1 MKASSPEMETTW
13 PRSSSPCSGVLKF
26 RLASNASANVASA
39 DSLAWVVGLFDPFRE
54 VDLGPR
60 DRLGSVSY
68 SKAFTRAMRTEVARR
83 TTSARR
89 ISFPKKDTA
98 EAAKKLR
105 AALARAG
112 TRTYIEGSCRAGCF
126 IADVNGAGGRN
137 ERRWSSWRCDA
148 DASLR
153 LSTRRD
159 RCDGQRTSGR
169 VDSNALWWLS
179 TDRERARETR
189 DRGPLGFEC
198 RMANAECRMTAWRVL
213 HSAFSILHS
222 SPSASIAHR

>member
-1 MKASSPEMETTW
+1 MPRRTW
-13 PRSSSPCSGVLKF
+13 PRRILSTGSWGCLIPFVKWISVREIGWAAYLTRKLSRVLC
-26 RLASNASANVASA
+26 
-39 DSLAWVVGLFDPFRE
+39 
-54 VDLGPR
+54 GPR
-60 DRLGSVSY
+60 WRGELRPY
-68 SKAFTRAMRTEVARR
+68 AAFHSRKNSPRR
-83 TTSARR
+83 
-89 ISFPKKDTA
+89 PLKN
-98 EAAKKLR
+98 LR
-105 AALARAG
+105 AALARVE
-112 TRTYIEGSCRAGCF
+112 TRTYIEGPCRAGCF

-189 DRGPLGFEC
+189 DRGPLRFGALSC
-198 RMANAECRMTAWRVL
+198 QL
-213 HSAFSILHS
+213 SALRGRR
-222 SPSASIAHR
+222 A